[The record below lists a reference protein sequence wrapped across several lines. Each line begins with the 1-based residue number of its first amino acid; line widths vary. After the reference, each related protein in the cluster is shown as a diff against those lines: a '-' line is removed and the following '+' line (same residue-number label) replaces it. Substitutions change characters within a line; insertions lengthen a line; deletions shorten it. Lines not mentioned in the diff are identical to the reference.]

1 MDVLEEMGERDERQP
16 LLAGLSLPQNAPM
29 MILSDI
35 DSLRASP
42 RAVVAVVPGIFIA
55 PDPYIICPVPA
66 QSCQGRRRDPAR
78 PDPFFRPAPSE
89 L

>member
-1 MDVLEEMGERDERQP
+1 MDERDERQP
-16 LLAGLSLPQNAPM
+16 LLAGLSLPQNASII

-42 RAVVAVVPGIFIA
+42 RAVVAVVPGIFVA
-55 PDPYIICPVPA
+55 PDPYVICPVPA
-66 QSCQGRRRDPAR
+66 QSCQGRRHGPAR